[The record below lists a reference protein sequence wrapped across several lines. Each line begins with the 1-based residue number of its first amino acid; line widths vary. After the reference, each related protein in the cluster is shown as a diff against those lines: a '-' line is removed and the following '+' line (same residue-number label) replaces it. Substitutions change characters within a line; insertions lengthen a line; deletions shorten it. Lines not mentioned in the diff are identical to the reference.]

1 MKRVHHIFV
10 TGVIAA
16 LLVGQARASTPAQH
30 YFLQTGADLE
40 QVCAN
45 PVDAHNIQPAERER
59 LLVCGSYIQGYLS
72 HYALV
77 RGELAK
83 APFCLPQTGVS
94 GEQIRVL
101 LVTLLQRKP
110 QIRDLPA
117 SVDLATSIAW
127 AYGCP
132 GAANTSGKGA
142 TPSPAAP

>member
-1 MKRVHHIFV
+1 MKRVYHIFI

-16 LLVGQARASTPAQH
+16 LMVNQARAGTPAPH

-45 PVDAHNIQPAERER
+45 PVDAHDIQPTERER

-94 GEQIRVL
+94 GEQVRVL

-127 AYGCP
+127 GYGCP
-132 GAANTSGKGA
+132 GTASASGQSSAPRSAAQ
-142 TPSPAAP
+142 